1 MLLEAFGFGLIA
13 QSSLFLA
20 GLAVCWITVPTRVI
34 GILAGFGAGALI
46 AAIAF
51 ELVPEGQTNISGAE
65 FALWTLL
72 GVSDLPRSATRWS
85 RSASARKEPVR
96 RWGSW
101 SARSS
106 TASPNRSSSASRSG
120 GPHGEPE
127 FHGGGIRVEHPAGHR
142 PVG

>member
-1 MLLEAFGFGLIA
+1 MLLESFAFGLLA

-65 FALWTLL
+65 FALWTLI
-72 GVSDLPRSATRWS
+72 GVTIFLVGDA
-85 RSASARKEPVR
+85 
-96 RWGSW
+96 
-101 SARSS
+101 
-106 TASPNRSSSASRSG
+106 
-120 GPHGEPE
+120 
-127 FHGGGIRVEHPAGHR
+127 IVEKRFG
-142 PVG
+142 